1 VKRAVL
7 ALVAG
12 TLLSM
17 NTGALARWR
26 MPERIPVDRLIA
38 NLTAR
43 TTENPQDASAWYSL
57 GRAHSYAYTL
67 KTAELGVFNGEPA
80 PRWMQGAGAQP
91 DAPDVGKAAKPPTEA
106 ELLKHLELGVHA
118 LSKAMELDPAR
129 AEICLT
135 LASLLNAG
143 TKDAAKVAVI
153 PGVADV
159 AAIPEVNTL
168 DQQLADL
175 SKDEN
180 LDHLRRA
187 LGIIATQWS
196 LEESRAS
203 VAAAL
208 FRLRDSDNKPQREAA
223 RKLLLEDWNEQST
236 DLYFRAF
243 TLALEKD
250 SKLETQPLRGVAS
263 LVAYE
268 AATEYVKA
276 ITARTPREQDKVRL
290 ATCQAAAKAWDK
302 VPPSGVVT
310 PIVLSLDGGKS
321 LADLLAPDARVNFD
335 LDATGTGQTW
345 SWVKPETGLLVWDP
359 QRTSKIT
366 SGRQLFGSVS
376 WWMMFDHGYD
386 ALAAL
391 DDNRDGEL
399 RADELKGIAVWFDR
413 NSNAISDPGEVT
425 PLDQLGIA
433 ALSTRVT
440 AHDGKSPMNGTGM
453 TMTDGRVLP
462 TWDWVTEPVQPKRA
476 SLVPA
481 AVASLLAITAMFAT
495 PRRRKVPGPHA

>member
-1 VKRAVL
+1 MKRAVL
-7 ALVAG
+7 TLVAG
-12 TLLSM
+12 TLLSV
-17 NTGALARWR
+17 NTVADAMWR
-26 MPERIPVDRLIA
+26 MPERIPVDRLVT

-43 TTENPQDASAWYSL
+43 TKEIPQDAAAWYSL

-91 DAPDVGKAAKPPTEA
+91 DAPDVGKAAKPPTDA
-106 ELLKHLELGVHA
+106 ELLKHLELGVQA

-129 AEICLT
+129 AEFCLT
-135 LASLLNAG
+135 LAALLDAG

-153 PGVADV
+153 PGISDIS
-159 AAIPEVNTL
+159 AIPEVNTL
-168 DQQLADL
+168 DKQLADL
-175 SKDEN
+175 KSDDN
-180 LDHLRRA
+180 LDQLRRA

-208 FRLRDSDNKPQREAA
+208 FRLRDSDNKSQSEAA
-223 RKLLLEDWNEQST
+223 RKLLLEDWNEQTT

-268 AATEYVKA
+268 AATEYVKV

-310 PIVLSLDGGKS
+310 PIVISLETGKS
-321 LADLLAPDARVNFD
+321 LADLLAHTGRVKFD

-359 QRTSKIT
+359 QRTGKIT

-391 DDNRDGEL
+391 DDNRDGQLRSHEL
-399 RADELKGIAVWFDR
+399 RGIAVWFDR
-413 NSNAISDPGEVT
+413 NSNGVSDAGEVT
-425 PLDQLGIA
+425 PIDRLGIA

-440 AHDGKSPMNGTGM
+440 SHDGKSPMNATGM
-453 TMTDGRVLP
+453 TMTDGRVLS
-462 TWDWVTEPVQPKRA
+462 TWDWVTEPLPHRRA
-476 SLVPA
+476 SYVPIVA
-481 AVASLLAITAMFAT
+481 ASAVALGMFAIT
-495 PRRRKVPGPHA
+495 RRRP